1 MVINDQVSE
10 ISAQNSTAIQQ
21 AQSELGAPQE
31 RHFDKKEILLK
42 AESGNLV
49 STLALKEKWNEE
61 EQRYEDPVPAYSLY
75 VTDDIIEERDGKQR
89 ISKAY
94 HIVQLPSVTPDVFLK
109 LSQHFADLAKAVE
122 GVEIGR
128 QRASEVNDLNSAVA
142 KLQKFKVAPKK
153 K

>member
-10 ISAQNSTAIQQ
+10 ISVQNSNAIQQ
-21 AQSELGAPQE
+21 AQSDLGVPQE

-49 STLALKEKWNEE
+49 STLTLKEKWNEE
-61 EQRYEDPVPAYSLY
+61 EQKYDDPVPAYSLY
-75 VTDDIIEERDGKQR
+75 VTEDVIKDDK
-89 ISKAY
+89 ISKSY
-94 HIVQLPSVTPDVFLK
+94 HMVQLPSVTPDVFLK

-142 KLQKFKVAPKK
+142 KLQKFKVTQKK

>member
-10 ISAQNSTAIQQ
+10 ISVQNSTAILQ
-21 AQSELGAPQE
+21 AQSELGVPQE

-75 VTDDIIEERDGKQR
+75 VTEDVIKDEK
-89 ISKAY
+89 ISKSY
-94 HIVQLPSVTPDVFLK
+94 HMVQLPSVTPDVFLK

>member
-10 ISAQNSTAIQQ
+10 ISVQNSNAIQQ
-21 AQSELGAPQE
+21 AQSDLGVPQE

-49 STLALKEKWNEE
+49 STLTLKEKWNEE
-61 EQRYEDPVPAYSLY
+61 EQKYDDPVPAYSLY
-75 VTDDIIEERDGKQR
+75 VTEDVIKDDK
-89 ISKAY
+89 ISKSY
-94 HIVQLPSVTPDVFLK
+94 HMVQLPSVTPDVFLK

-142 KLQKFKVAPKK
+142 KLQKFKVIQKK